1 MAQGSRMSPELPYV
15 ARVIVPRA
23 TVALLG
29 FHDNSISSNNQNN
42 KERRGKFSCFFLSLS
57 LNTIYPLFWW
67 LDEGSYAV
75 IKTKWRRKKR

>member
-42 KERRGKFSCFFLSLS
+42 KESRGKFSFS
-57 LNTIYPLFWW
+57 LNTICLF
-67 LDEGSYAV
+67 LLA
-75 IKTKWRRKKR
+75 KRRVGTP